1 MELREAVSMKRSF
14 SIRTKMF
21 LSLGITFA
29 AGMALFFVAVNPM
42 LKALTYGSS
51 VQNLKNETELI
62 KDMVASGTEA
72 SVRNYLR
79 GIAEKAEALE
89 ESYYQRYKSGELS
102 LAQAKNRF
110 ARAILDPAFGK
121 IGQTGYLAVLDSK
134 GLAVIH
140 PYAQGK
146 DLSYVDA
153 VQKAMKQKTGYFTY
167 QFQHEGDAAPREKAA
182 YVTYF
187 APWDSIIF
195 ASSYTSEF
203 DDLVDIQDFRDQII
217 AIKVGR
223 TGYPFIL
230 DSKGNY
236 IIHPTLQGRN
246 AYDDRDENG
255 LYFTREMIKRGS
267 GVLTYLWKNPGE
279 SRARQIIVAFDTY
292 EPLGLTIG
300 VGVYADEL
308 YGLANSV
315 MDVIFAGMALTLAA
329 ILLVVFFLSRLVTK
343 PVLKIQDT
351 INSSLVKG
359 DLTTTLEVRSSDE
372 LGLLSKDFNAFIAQ
386 LKVFIDKMRETGH
399 GNRRNGSELSHRLE
413 ESLGLLTKLFSATE
427 RIREET
433 VRLVGIAT
441 ESSAAT
447 EEIAATTVSFS
458 DRINDQAGAVSQTS
472 ASIEEISASIQNVLK
487 IVNSR
492 LAAETALKDLTA
504 EGVRLSGDTSTTVGD
519 FAQRADSMQDMI
531 RTVNDVA
538 RQTNLLAMNAA
549 IEAAHAGE
557 YGRGFAVVADEIR
570 KLAESTARQSK
581 EISATLKQ
589 LISQVALAQTASG
602 KSGEAFQSIA
612 RDIEASVDAS
622 RQIAEAMQELSTG
635 SREIVGATGM
645 LFQITEEIRGGS
657 QEIRKGS
664 ERIRDSLGETRKTAE
679 RVALALEQIQGGVTE
694 VNVAQL
700 RVSDLNSK
708 TNASIDELQNDFKSF
723 STGSP
728 LDGMVSGSL
737 DVAAARLH
745 HKEWVLKVSLALN
758 GAMNLNAAEASSPKR
773 CALGKW
779 LYEGGGRERYKGFA
793 KMGELEE
800 LHSRVHATVGGILD
814 RNQQGQK
821 QEIATMLGALGK
833 DSDALIQ
840 ILSELEEE
848 FD

>member
-1 MELREAVSMKRSF
+1 MKTNF

-21 LSLGITFA
+21 LSLGTTVA
-29 AGMALFFVAVNPM
+29 VGTALFLAAVNPI

-51 VQNLKNETELI
+51 VQNLKTETELI
-62 KDMVASGTEA
+62 KDMVASGTDA
-72 SVRNYLR
+72 AVRNYLR
-79 GIAEKAEALE
+79 GIAEKTEALE
-89 ESYYQRYKSGELS
+89 ESYYRSYKSGELS
-102 LAQAKNRF
+102 EAQAKSRF
-110 ARAILDPAFGK
+110 ARAVLDPSYGK

-134 GLAVIH
+134 GIAVIH

-153 VQKAMKQKTGYFTY
+153 VREAMQKKVGFFTY

-182 YVTYF
+182 YVSYF

-203 DDLVDIQDFRDQII
+203 SDLVDIRDFREQIA
-217 AIKVGR
+217 AIKVGK

-230 DSKGNY
+230 DSKGNF
-236 IIHPTLQGRN
+236 IIHPTMQGQN

-255 LYFTREMIKRGS
+255 RYFVREMIKRGNGLIS
-267 GVLTYLWKNPGE
+267 YRWKGPGE
-279 SRARQIIVAFDTY
+279 SRPREEIVAFDTY
-292 EPLGLTIG
+292 APLGLTLG

-359 DLTTTLEVRSSDE
+359 DLTKALEVRSSDE

-386 LKVFIDKMRETGH
+386 LRVFIDKMRETGLE
-399 GNRRNGSELSHRLE
+399 NRQNGSELSHRLE

-427 RIREET
+427 LIREET

-447 EEIAATTVSFS
+447 EQIAATTVSFS

-487 IVNSR
+487 IVNGR
-492 LAAETALKDLTA
+492 LAAETALKELTA
-504 EGVRLSGDTSTTVGD
+504 EGVRLSADTSTTVSD

-531 RTVNDVA
+531 RTINDVA
-538 RQTNLLAMNAA
+538 KQTNLLAMNAA

-589 LISQVALAQTASG
+589 LISQVILAQTASG
-602 KSGEAFQSIA
+602 RSGEAFQSIA

-622 RQIAEAMQELSTG
+622 RQIATAMQELSTG
-635 SREIVGATGM
+635 SSEIVGATGM
-645 LFQITEEIRGGS
+645 LFQITEEIRSGS

-664 ERIRDSLGETRKTAE
+664 EQIRDSLGETRKTAE
-679 RVALALEQIQGGVTE
+679 RVAQALEQIQGGVTE

-700 RVSDLNSK
+700 RISDINSK

-723 STGSP
+723 STGSH
-728 LDGMVSGSL
+728 LDGLGTGSL
-737 DVAAARLH
+737 DVAGARLH

-779 LYEGGGRERYKGFA
+779 LYEGGGRERYRGFA

-800 LHSRVHATVGGILD
+800 LHDRIHATVGEILSLD
-814 RNQQGQK
+814 QQGQK
-821 QEIATMLGALGK
+821 QGIATMLGALGK
-833 DSDALIQ
+833 DSDSMIQ
-840 ILSELEEE
+840 VLSELERE